1 MIILVDA
8 EVTVVGLTDFK
19 QIYHKLGT
27 LGGKGLFLVGLFELS
42 SIFKN

>member
-1 MIILVDA
+1 MIILVDS

-19 QIYHKLGT
+19 QIYHKLET
-27 LGGKGLFLVGLFELS
+27 LERKGLFLVRLFELS